1 MERARELQHVT
12 ALGLVASCSLRA
24 PSALGAADP
33 ADGLPLPLGAVPP
46 LALPGA
52 SCRCRMDPRYIV
64 GTDEPGRP
72 GRCRMFGGQSKQMIP
87 IGFSLLPFCIHIVGT
102 AVLLDPSN
110 VTVLLKSV
118 ARLRRGRLNRGGK
131 GVNPL
136 ADLLQVLR
144 DWRRVSDAKPGASL
158 SELGLKLSDGVL
170 VMGAFFWC
178 EWHSKLLSGV

>member
-1 MERARELQHVT
+1 VPS
-12 ALGLVASCSLRA
+12 ALLILLTDCRC
-24 PSALGAADP
+24 PSALGGFLGFLGRHVVAVRVLE
-33 ADGLPLPLGAVPP
+33 GHIVVTLPLW
-46 LALPGA
+46 
-52 SCRCRMDPRYIV
+52 C
-64 GTDEPGRP
+64 PGR
-72 GRCRMFGGQSKQMIP
+72 RRMFGGEGKHMVTLGST
-87 IGFSLLPFCIHIVGT
+87 LLPLSLRIVGQ
-102 AVLLDPSN
+102 AVLLDPGH

-118 ARLRRGRLNRGGK
+118 ARLRRGRLNCGGK